1 MVKKAMDYD
10 AALAKAAAVCSR
22 GEHAEA
28 EIRRKVMQWGASA
41 DDADRVVD
49 WLVDNNFVDN
59 TRYAHA
65 FVYDKTRFDMW
76 GRTKIRHML
85 RQNGVSSATIEEAME
100 EIDETIYLS
109 NLKTLLTAKARTVN
123 TEDAYKSKASLM
135 RYAASRGYE
144 PGLIVPL
151 VASLVNGAED
161 FDISDE

>member
-1 MVKKAMDYD
+1 MDYD

-109 NLKTLLTAKARTVN
+109 NLKTILTAKARTVN
-123 TEDAYKSKASLM
+123 TEDAYKFKASLM

-144 PGLIVPL
+144 PGLIAPL
-151 VASLVNGAED
+151 VA
-161 FDISDE
+161 